1 MLNINKR
8 SFGLDIS
15 DYSIEAVVLE
25 ETASGIGV
33 SASGGI
39 TLDPGT
45 VERGRIK
52 DGEKLKTALAAVL
65 ASVGL
70 NPSEPREWV
79 FGLPESL
86 VFTHVFAIE
95 NFNEHEVDK
104 VIAQE
109 IENTV
114 PFRKS
119 DLTYSYKTFA
129 DTSAGNK
136 TMAFIAAAPK
146 AEVSEWRAFF
156 ETAGV
161 RVKIFD
167 IESLAVFRGMFDK
180 HPDLPVCLVD
190 IGAVTSLVSI
200 FTPLGLTYSYIIN
213 AAGKNISYQLASG
226 LDIGFTEAEK
236 LKIEYGL
243 SAGGDHPAA
252 AGIIGNILD
261 KIFKEIK
268 NNIDYFNNEYGFP
281 PVKEIIVTGG
291 TSRLSG
297 FSEYIKTLDLGVD
310 IRVGRPRMKTAGS
323 DIIEAIGLAARALK
337 GYWDKTD
344 PSIPVPPP
352 AVKTERPENIKIWLQ
367 RTREFIKTARPL
379 ITNRRHIAVALGLL
393 SALAGFF
400 VFFDYFLG
408 SVNRAAA
415 PLPPVSESRIEAAIA
430 PEPAA
435 ENVASSSRE
444 IKIIIKNISSPLN
457 VRQGPGT
464 SFKVVGKANP
474 REEFIVIEE
483 ADSWIKISLSGGEEG
498 WVFGEYADKVE

>member
-1 MLNINKR
+1 MNKK

-33 SASGGI
+33 SASGRI
-39 TLDPGT
+39 TLEPGI

-52 DGEKLKTALAAVL
+52 DGEKLKKALAEVL
-65 ASVGL
+65 AKAGL
-70 NPSEPREWV
+70 DPSESREWV

-95 NFNEHEVDK
+95 NFNEREADK
-104 VIAQE
+104 IMAQE
-109 IENTV
+109 IENAI

-119 DLTYSYKTFA
+119 DLVYSYKTFA
-129 DTSAGNK
+129 GASPGNK
-136 TMAFIAAAPK
+136 TTAFIAAAPK
-146 AEVSEWRAFF
+146 EEISEWRSFF
-156 ETAGV
+156 EKAGQSA
-161 RVKIFD
+161 KIFD
-167 IESLAVFRGMFDK
+167 IESLAVFRGMFERY
-180 HPDLPVCLVD
+180 PEEPVCLVD

-200 FTPLGLTYSYIIN
+200 FTSLGLTYSYIIN

-236 LKIEYGL
+236 IKVEYGL
-243 SAGGDHPAA
+243 SPRGDYPAA
-252 AGIIGNILD
+252 AGIIRNILE

-281 PVKEIIVTGG
+281 PVKDIIVTGG
-291 TSRLSG
+291 TSRLAG
-297 FSEYIKTLDLGVD
+297 FSEYINTLDLGVH
-310 IRVGRPRMKTAGS
+310 IRVGQPLYKSVG
-323 DIIEAIGLAARALK
+323 IEYVEAIGLAARALEDH
-337 GYWDKTD
+337 WDKTD
-344 PSIPVPPP
+344 PSIPVPAA
-352 AVKTERPENIKIWLQ
+352 AVKSERSADLKVWLE
-367 RTREFIKTARPL
+367 RARELAKTIRP
-379 ITNRRHIAVALGLL
+379 IVTDRRHIVVALSLL
-393 SALAGFF
+393 SVLAGFY

-415 PLPPVSESRIEAAIA
+415 PLPPASELRIETAITPAPATEIAAT
-430 PEPAA
+430 
-435 ENVASSSRE
+435 SSRE

-464 SFKVVGKANP
+464 SFKVVGKAGAG
-474 REEFIVIEE
+474 ETYAQLEE
-483 ADSWIKISLSGGEEG
+483 AEGWIKISLPGGGEG